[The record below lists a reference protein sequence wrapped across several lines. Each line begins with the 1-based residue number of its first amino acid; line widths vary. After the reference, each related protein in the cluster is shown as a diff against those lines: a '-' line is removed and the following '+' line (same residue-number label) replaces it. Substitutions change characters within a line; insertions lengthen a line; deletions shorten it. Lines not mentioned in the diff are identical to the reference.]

1 MLLQNLPKLRYN
13 TSILQCYR
21 ELHFL
26 LEQRERFKRTGED
39 ERGYK
44 RMKEDIRGLERI

>member
-1 MLLQNLPKLRYN
+1 MLLQNLPKLRHN

-26 LEQRERFKRTGED
+26 LEQWERTKED

-44 RMKEDIRGLERI
+44 RMKEDERGLERI

>member
-1 MLLQNLPKLRYN
+1 MSLQNLPKLRYN

-26 LEQRERFKRTGED
+26 LEQWERMKED
-39 ERGYK
+39 WRGYK
-44 RMKEDIRGLERI
+44 RMKEDTRG